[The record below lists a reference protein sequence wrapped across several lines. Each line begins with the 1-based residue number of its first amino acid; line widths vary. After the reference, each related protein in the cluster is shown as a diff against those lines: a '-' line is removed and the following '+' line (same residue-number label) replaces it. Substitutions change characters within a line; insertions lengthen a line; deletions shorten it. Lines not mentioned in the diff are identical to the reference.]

1 MLELDLQTL
10 EMLKEKKLMDI
21 SMNEEINPKSG
32 LIEIASKSPVAE
44 TFDKLEKIIASK
56 GMRVFARIN
65 HAAEALAVG
74 LEMRLTEVLIFGNP
88 KAGTPLMNEH
98 PLLAI
103 DLPLKV
109 LAREGENGQVWL
121 VYNNPLYLQK
131 RFGLEE
137 TPFRA

>member
-1 MLELDLQTL
+1 MANLIHGSIHPERGLIIRASDNSVAETINKL
-10 EMLKEKKLMDI
+10 EMLVK
-21 SMNEEINPKSG
+21 
-32 LIEIASKSPVAE
+32 A
-44 TFDKLEKIIASK
+44 K
-56 GMRVFARIN
+56 GMKIFLRIN
-65 HAAEALAVG
+65 NASEGKAVG
-74 LEMRLTEVLIFGNP
+74 LEMPPTEVLIFGDP
-88 KAGTPLMNEH
+88 HTGLVLMKEH

-137 TPFRA
+137 TPFPAIGHLIDQAAE